1 LLYKINFLGAR
12 FMIAINIW
20 DKRILNLQKIV
31 E

>member
-1 LLYKINFLGAR
+1 
-12 FMIAINIW
+12 MIAINIW